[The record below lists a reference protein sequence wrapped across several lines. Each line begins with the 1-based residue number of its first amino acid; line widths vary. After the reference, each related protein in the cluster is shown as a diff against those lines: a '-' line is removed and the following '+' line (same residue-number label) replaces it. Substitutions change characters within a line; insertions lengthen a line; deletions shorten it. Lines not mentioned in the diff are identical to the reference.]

1 MTTAT
6 AAQSRTG
13 LLVSG
18 VEQHTGSFLGGLRRA
33 WSNYRAYR
41 ATLAELQQLTERQ
54 LVDLGL
60 TRGDIGPTA
69 RLAVY
74 AK

>member
-6 AAQSRTG
+6 AAQSPTG

-18 VEQHTGSFLGGLRRA
+18 EQHTGSFLGGLRRA
-33 WSNYRAYR
+33 WRNYRAYR
-41 ATLAELQQLTERQ
+41 ATVAELEQLTERE
-54 LVDLGL
+54 LADLGL
-60 TRGDIGPTA
+60 TRGEIEPTA

-74 AK
+74 GN